1 MRKRSKKYLF
11 QLKPVLDQWVSKME
25 VPAYIKDDPIQFLHA
40 FEDAEEI
47 NVAGFFAATMAWG
60 KRSIVIAKVDDLLSR
75 MAYRPLDFI
84 GNFTESDAR
93 RLTGFKHRT
102 FNSEDMYWLIK
113 TMQQILIQFT
123 TFEAFWANCLTL
135 STAKNRPL
143 MGVFHEEFFS
153 FFPEIPARTRRHI
166 SNPEKGGSCKR
177 LYMYLRWTIRG
188 GPVDVGSM
196 NFMPPSQIYIPLD
209 VHVARQSRKLG
220 LITRNQNDW
229 KAVEELQEQLLLL
242 DPLDPSKYDYALF
255 GLGLHPHWL
264 DKKWILNHL

>member
-1 MRKRSKKYLF
+1 
-11 QLKPVLDQWVSKME
+11 ME

-84 GNFTESDAR
+84 GNFTELDAR

-113 TMQQILIQFT
+113 TMQQILIHFT

-135 STAKNRPL
+135 
-143 MGVFHEEFFS
+143 
-153 FFPEIPARTRRHI
+153 
-166 SNPEKGGSCKR
+166 
-177 LYMYLRWTIRG
+177 
-188 GPVDVGSM
+188 
-196 NFMPPSQIYIPLD
+196 
-209 VHVARQSRKLG
+209 
-220 LITRNQNDW
+220 
-229 KAVEELQEQLLLL
+229 
-242 DPLDPSKYDYALF
+242 
-255 GLGLHPHWL
+255 
-264 DKKWILNHL
+264 